1 MLANWL
7 RREYARLLASGA
19 QLLLVIVGMRLE
31 SRRGWLYCLA
41 AIALISVF
49 TWVSSL
55 RRLRTLR
62 NTPTSKIVSAA
73 QGYVELVG
81 RGAQFCE
88 PPLLSPLR
96 KVPCLWSRYRVEES
110 DRSEWRTVDS
120 GETSN
125 SFMLRDE
132 TGECVIDPE
141 HAEIVTRHCD
151 EWQQEN
157 CRYTEWTLIEQDPL
171 YVIGQFR
178 TRSDGDLLSDERQ
191 ALSQLL
197 ADWKADMP
205 ALLARFDLD
214 RDGRLNNDEWELAR
228 TAARREVQA
237 VARDFQAQAATSI
250 VSQPQDG
257 RFFLISNLS
266 QTDLSRRYLL
276 WTLAHLTIFFGSL
289 GGLGWVLN
297 HWR

>member
-19 QLLLVIVGMRLE
+19 QLLLVIVGMRLD

-41 AIALISVF
+41 AIALIRVF

-197 ADWKADMP
+197 ADWKAGE
-205 ALLARFDLD
+205 RQKTF
-214 RDGRLNNDEWELAR
+214 EELEQE
-228 TAARREVQA
+228 TAAAKKAAEELSKNSSGRPSKAAAEDD
-237 VARDFQAQAATSI
+237 ARSTAKTAAPATG
-250 VSQPQDG
+250 G
-257 RFFLISNLS
+257 RS
-266 QTDLSRRYLL
+266 
-276 WTLAHLTIFFGSL
+276 
-289 GGLGWVLN
+289 
-297 HWR
+297 